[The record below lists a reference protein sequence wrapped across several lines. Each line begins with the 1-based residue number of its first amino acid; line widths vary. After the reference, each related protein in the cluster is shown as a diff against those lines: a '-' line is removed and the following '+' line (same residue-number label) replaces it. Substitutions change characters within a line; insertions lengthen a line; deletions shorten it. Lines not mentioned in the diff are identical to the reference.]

1 MGKWEDEGNRI
12 YSSVE
17 IPAEGL
23 QPWIKY
29 HQSAW
34 MHYFPK
40 RAGARADQ
48 NLDLSRIGFWLMNTH
63 KNIWK
68 RLSWQTMESMLDF
81 STMKSCAFL
90 WISMWYCSNVN
101 GHSGFS
107 FGGLGGYIGRQI
119 YGLLLPN
126 MRKLMIL
133 TPSWIIALSWQRG
146 LCNSIKLWAMPCRAS
161 QDDGWQWRVL
171 PDGPLEQEIANHS
184 RILARRTP

>member
-1 MGKWEDEGNRI
+1 
-12 YSSVE
+12 
-17 IPAEGL
+17 
-23 QPWIKY
+23 
-29 HQSAW
+29 

-48 NLDLSRIGFWLMNTH
+48 NLDLSRIGFWLMSTH

-107 FGGLGGYIGRQI
+107 FGGLGGYTGRQI
-119 YGLLLPN
+119 CGLLLPS

-133 TPSWIIALSWQRG
+133 TLSWIIALSWQRG
-146 LCNSIKLWAMPCRAS
+146 LCNSIKLWTMPCWAT
-161 QDDGWQWRVL
+161 
-171 PDGPLEQEIANHS
+171 QEGQVIVKSSDEMWSA
-184 RILARRTP
+184 I

>member
-1 MGKWEDEGNRI
+1 
-12 YSSVE
+12 
-17 IPAEGL
+17 
-23 QPWIKY
+23 
-29 HQSAW
+29 

-48 NLDLSRIGFWLMNTH
+48 NLDLSRIGFWLMSTH

-107 FGGLGGYIGRQI
+107 FGGLGGYTGRQI
-119 YGLLLPN
+119 CGLLLPS

-133 TPSWIIALSWQRG
+133 TLSWIIALSWQRG
-146 LCNSIKLWAMPCRAS
+146 LCNSIKLWAMRCRATQVRWLIAKS
-161 QDDGWQWRVL
+161 SDQTWPTREGKWNEVKVKSLSRVQL
-171 PDGPLEQEIANHS
+171 LSNPWTA
-184 RILARRTP
+184 A